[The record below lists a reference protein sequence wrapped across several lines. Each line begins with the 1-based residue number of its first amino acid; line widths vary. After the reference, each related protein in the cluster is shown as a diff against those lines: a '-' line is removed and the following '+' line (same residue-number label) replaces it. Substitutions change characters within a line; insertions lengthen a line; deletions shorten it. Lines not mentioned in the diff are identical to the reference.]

1 MEHRLS
7 SCGLFFPALASG
19 FSWMILLNMTIVS
32 NSKPQR
38 PEGCSVCG
46 TRDQQAESP
55 PGRQGRETGC
65 FCTPD
70 WTSVQE
76 QLGWSM
82 GAGAFGAT
90 EELAGGKRVT
100 RYFSALGGA

>member
-1 MEHRLS
+1 M
-7 SCGLFFPALASG
+7 
-19 FSWMILLNMTIVS
+19 LLNIAIVS
-32 NSKPQR
+32 VSKPQR
-38 PEGCSVCG
+38 PEGYSVCG
-46 TRDQQAESP
+46 TRDEQAESP
-55 PGRQGRETGC
+55 SGRQGRERGC

-82 GAGAFGAT
+82 GAGAFGST

-100 RYFSALGGA
+100 RNFSAVGGA